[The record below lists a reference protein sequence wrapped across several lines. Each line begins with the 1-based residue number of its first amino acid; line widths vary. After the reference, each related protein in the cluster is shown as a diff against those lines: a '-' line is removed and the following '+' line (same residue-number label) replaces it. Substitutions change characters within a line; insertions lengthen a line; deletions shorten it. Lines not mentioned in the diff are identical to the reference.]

1 MDYPIRTA
9 NFIWNIA
16 DDVLHDI
23 CTKSKY
29 RDIILP
35 MVLLRRLDAVL
46 QNTVAAVL
54 KEAQKSPATE
64 ESLCRASG
72 HVFYN
77 TSGIGFN
84 DLRTLSC
91 HQELGRQ
98 FFAWL
103 EGFSP
108 GVLEI
113 VDSFEFR
120 PQISHLIE
128 ADALSALVEKFS
140 DPRSHLGLEQL
151 VSDHEEDS
159 QPGIDNGTMAN
170 IFSQVLLLSHGEAQT
185 EAGEHWTPPDVVDL
199 MARLAC
205 SPAADK
211 VEAGATYRFYDG
223 AFGTGNL
230 LRTSA
235 ETLQRESGKK
245 IGTELY
251 GQEINQETHAVAK
264 AGFMLRGQTEAAANL
279 VGGPGYSS
287 LANDVYSGSCFD
299 FIVSSPLFGKGWKVD
314 LEHLGGKIEIND
326 SRFVVRDA
334 AGEDYSL
341 VTRASDGQL
350 MFLANLVSKM
360 NHSSPLGSRIVELHN
375 GSSLFTG
382 EAGQGES
389 NIRRWIIENDWLEA
403 VVALPANM
411 LPNTAT
417 AAHLWV
423 LTNRKPPEQHGKVML
438 IDASG
443 WGEPLDHPLG
453 HRHFQLP
460 EEYRNRIVQL
470 LKDFKEAKEA
480 VIQPN
485 AAFGYW
491 RVTVER
497 PLRLVGSEQNHLYRI
512 NEIRELR
519 EQCETDPDAP
529 PVLRKI
535 HRHVSP
541 DPLYGLFE
549 VTIEGQKCAVEY
561 EADTELRDTEQVP
574 LLEQG
579 GIEAFVRRE
588 VLPYAP
594 DAWVRRQEIRI
605 GYEINFHLYFS
616 QPQQLDTI
624 SQFES
629 SMFPFSEGAGSI
641 LSELLGN
648 QGQGQGN

>member
-1 MDYPIRTA
+1 MDHPNRAA

-29 RDIILP
+29 RDIIIP
-35 MVLLRRLDAVL
+35 MVLLCRLDAVL
-46 QNTVAAVL
+46 QGSRAAVL
-54 KEAQKSPATE
+54 KAAKRPSASEKS
-64 ESLCRASG
+64 LRKASG
-72 HVFYN
+72 HAFYN
-77 TSGIGFN
+77 TSETSFN
-84 DLRTLSC
+84 DLRALSD

-98 FFAWL
+98 FFAWIDA
-103 EGFSP
+103 FSAN
-108 GVLEI
+108 VLEI

-120 PQISHLIE
+120 SQVSNLIQ
-128 ADALSALVEKFS
+128 ADALSVLVEKFS
-140 DPRSHLGLEQL
+140 DPRAHLGPQQL
-151 VSDHEEDS
+151 VCDNEEDS
-159 QPGIDNGTMAN
+159 RPGIDNCTMAN
-170 IFSQVLLLSHGEAQT
+170 LFNQVLLLSQGEAQG
-185 EAGEHWTPPDVVDL
+185 EAGEHWTPPDIVDL
-199 MARLAC
+199 MAKLAC
-205 SPAADK
+205 APVADK

-230 LRTSA
+230 LRTTA
-235 ETLQRESGKK
+235 EVLQRESGRK
-245 IGTELY
+245 IATELY
-251 GQEINQETHAVAK
+251 GQEINRETYAIAK
-264 AGFMLRGQTEAAANL
+264 AGFMLRGQAEATANL

-287 LANDVYSGSCFD
+287 LANDVYSDSNFD

-326 SRFVVRDA
+326 ARFVGRDA
-334 AGEDYSL
+334 TGEDYSL

-360 NHSSPLGSRIVELHN
+360 NHNSPLGSRIVELHN

-403 VVALPANM
+403 VVALPANT

-417 AAHLWV
+417 AGHLWV
-423 LTNRKPPEQHGKVML
+423 LTNKKPPKQRGKVIL
-438 IDASG
+438 IDASE
-443 WGEPLDHPLG
+443 WGESLEQSFG
-453 HRHFQLP
+453 HRLFQIP
-460 EEYRNRIVQL
+460 EGHRNRIVQL
-470 LKDFKEAKEA
+470 LNDFNETKET

-497 PLRLVGSEQNHLYRI
+497 PLRLAGVRRNRLCRL

-519 EQCETDPDAP
+519 EQCETDSDAP
-529 PVLRKI
+529 PVLRKV
-535 HRHVSP
+535 HREVFP
-541 DPLYGLFE
+541 DPLHGLFE
-549 VTIEGQKCAVEY
+549 AVIEGQKCVVEY
-561 EADTELRDTEQVP
+561 ESDTELRDTEQVP

-594 DAWVRRQEIRI
+594 DAWIRRQEIRI

-616 QPQQLDTI
+616 RPRQLNTI
-624 SQFES
+624 NQLES
-629 SMFPFSEGAGSI
+629 KMFSFNEGADSI
-641 LSELLGN
+641 ISELVGN
-648 QGQGQGN
+648 HN

>member
-1 MDYPIRTA
+1 MDHPTRTA

-29 RDIILP
+29 RDIIIP
-35 MVLLRRLDAVL
+35 MVLLCRLDAVL
-46 QNTVAAVL
+46 QGSRAAVL
-54 KEAQKSPATE
+54 KDAKRASADEK
-64 ESLCRASG
+64 SLCKASG
-72 HVFYN
+72 QAFYN
-77 TSGIGFN
+77 SSGTNFN
-84 DLRTLSC
+84 DLRALSD
-91 HQELGRQ
+91 HQELGQR
-98 FFAWL
+98 FFAWID
-103 EGFSP
+103 GFSAN
-108 GVLEI
+108 VLEI

-120 PQISHLIE
+120 SQVSNLIQ

-140 DPRSHLGLEQL
+140 DSRSHLGPQQL
-151 VSDHEEDS
+151 VSDNEEDS
-159 QPGIDNGTMAN
+159 QPGIDNCAMAH
-170 IFSQVLLLSHGEAQT
+170 IFGQVLLLSHGEAHA

-199 MARLAC
+199 MAKLAC
-205 SPAADK
+205 SPVADK
-211 VEAGATYRFYDG
+211 VEAGASYRFYDG

-235 ETLQRESGKK
+235 ETLQRESGSE
-245 IGTELY
+245 ISTELY
-251 GQEINQETHAVAK
+251 GQEINRETYAIAK
-264 AGFMLRGQTEAAANL
+264 AGFMLRGQAEATVDL

-287 LANDVYSGSCFD
+287 LANDVYSGSSFD
-299 FIVSSPLFGKGWKVD
+299 FIVSSPLFGKGWKID
-314 LEHLGGKIEIND
+314 LEHLGGKVDIND
-326 SRFVVRDA
+326 PRFVGRDA

-360 NHSSPLGSRIVELHN
+360 NHNSPLGSRIVELHN

-389 NIRRWIIENDWLEA
+389 NIRRWVIENDWLEA

-423 LTNRKPPEQHGKVML
+423 LTNKKPPRQRGKVIL
-438 IDASG
+438 IDASE
-443 WGEPLDHPLG
+443 WGESLGQPLG
-453 HRHFQLP
+453 HRLFRLP
-460 EEYRNRIVQL
+460 REYRDRIVRL
-470 LKDFKEAKEA
+470 LKDFKETEES

-497 PLRLVGSEQNHLYRI
+497 PLRLAGIERNRLYRL

-535 HRHVSP
+535 HRQILP
-541 DPLYGLFE
+541 NPLYGLFE
-549 VTIEGQKCAVEY
+549 TVIEGQKCVVEY
-561 EADTELRDTEQVP
+561 ESDTELRDAEQVP
-574 LLEQG
+574 LLEQS

-594 DAWVRRQEIRI
+594 DAWIRRQEIRI

-616 QPQQLDTI
+616 RPQQLSTI
-624 SQFES
+624 NQLEPT
-629 SMFPFSEGAGSI
+629 MFSFNEGANRI
-641 LSELLGN
+641 ISELLGN
-648 QGQGQGN
+648 HD